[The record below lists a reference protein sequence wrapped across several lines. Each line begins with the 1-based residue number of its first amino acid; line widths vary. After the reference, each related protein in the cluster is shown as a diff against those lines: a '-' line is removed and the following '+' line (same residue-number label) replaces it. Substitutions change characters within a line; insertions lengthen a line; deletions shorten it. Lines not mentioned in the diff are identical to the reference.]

1 VAPDHPFGPW
11 TGTGPDPTLAAN
23 PPEGTLTATIA
34 DPSSLFCYRHPDRE
48 TYVRCGRCDQPI
60 CTACAMQGP
69 VGLRCRACGKPP
81 RDPLTSLT
89 PTQLAAGIG
98 VALGA
103 GTLGGLVG
111 LQTGF
116 FLSLCAGPF
125 IGGMISEATL
135 RATGYKRGPAMRLL
149 VIGGIVGGL
158 VLAAVIRVASF
169 GPIGNVDAVAAY
181 VSVVALSSV
190 VYLVAATFG
199 GLTRLR

>member
-1 VAPDHPFGPW
+1 
-11 TGTGPDPTLAAN
+11 
-23 PPEGTLTATIA
+23 LTATPA
-34 DPSSLFCYRHPDRE
+34 DPDALFCYRHPNRE

-81 RDPLTSLT
+81 RDPLTTLT
-89 PTQLAAGIG
+89 PAQLAAGIG

-135 RATGYKRGPAMRLL
+135 RATGYKRGPLMRLL

-158 VLAAVIRVASF
+158 LLAAVIRVVSF
-169 GPIGNVDAVAAY
+169 GPIGGVDAVSAY